1 MLMGNYYK
9 SKTKHMIVIILMMT
23 CIFMRGLCYG
33 MYIGKK
39 V

>member
-1 MLMGNYYK
+1 MLIKSYYK
-9 SKTKHMIVIILMMT
+9 SRTKYVIMIILMMT
-23 CIFMRGLCYG
+23 CIFMRGLFYG